1 MEKGIVYWGIG
12 RICKACLEQH
22 VDIIPEFFI
31 DSYSDRKLFCEKQ
44 VRHPDEVADWSAYYI
59 VITVR
64 DSKGIETELESRGLH
79 KGKDFLGYREFFSY
93 TDLPMKESLD
103 LIKEY
108 GTRHEK
114 SSGPIMLQAPIS
126 NVRNAKSYYSF
137 LKEYVKNRK
146 PDEVVLF
153 THLSVISSDKISKD
167 FGCTVFDVP
176 WIYEKEW
183 RQKKGYGSQFT
194 ITEYLSEE
202 EINWLYELEDRKTSV
217 NKEESL
223 RCSQELY
230 CYYKKAVSIIRPSKI
245 IIWGN
250 WHRES
255 YILGH
260 IAEVRGIRH
269 GYLEHGWIP
278 GTNQFDPYG
287 IAGQGEYAVVP
298 DVLEKISI
306 KEEDLSAAQRVTDY
320 IKARQLDTRVF
331 YETRA
336 DRLEMEKL
344 DPTKKTIFLVGMDEL
359 GMEMN
364 PYSRYWRQY
373 ISSIY
378 LSVKEVLDDLLEI
391 CTENKL
397 NLIFKPHPGNTILN
411 LNEDD
416 YNRMIYVK
424 DMSIDRLIQISDV
437 VVSIASA
444 VDYKVLMYEKP
455 LVQVGIT
462 GLRGKKCSY
471 EVARRE
477 DLGKEISMALRH
489 GMTME
494 QKRNYDQF
502 LARLL
507 KKYLW
512 DDMSEKEIS
521 YGLTLDTDFGEE
533 GE

>member
-1 MEKGIVYWGIG
+1 
-12 RICKACLEQH
+12 
-22 VDIIPEFFI
+22 
-31 DSYSDRKLFCEKQ
+31 
-44 VRHPDEVADWSAYYI
+44 
-59 VITVR
+59 
-64 DSKGIETELESRGLH
+64 
-79 KGKDFLGYREFFSY
+79 
-93 TDLPMKESLD
+93 
-103 LIKEY
+103 
-108 GTRHEK
+108 
-114 SSGPIMLQAPIS
+114 
-126 NVRNAKSYYSF
+126 
-137 LKEYVKNRK
+137 
-146 PDEVVLF
+146 
-153 THLSVISSDKISKD
+153 
-167 FGCTVFDVP
+167 
-176 WIYEKEW
+176 
-183 RQKKGYGSQFT
+183 
-194 ITEYLSEE
+194 
-202 EINWLYELEDRKTSV
+202 
-217 NKEESL
+217 
-223 RCSQELY
+223 
-230 CYYKKAVSIIRPSKI
+230 
-245 IIWGN
+245 
-250 WHRES
+250 
-255 YILGH
+255 
-260 IAEVRGIRH
+260 
-269 GYLEHGWIP
+269 
-278 GTNQFDPYG
+278 
-287 IAGQGEYAVVP
+287 
-298 DVLEKISI
+298 
-306 KEEDLSAAQRVTDY
+306 
-320 IKARQLDTRVF
+320 
-331 YETRA
+331 
-336 DRLEMEKL
+336 
-344 DPTKKTIFLVGMDEL
+344 
-359 GMEMN
+359 MEMN